1 MRYLANADQ
10 SREPRPYLAR
20 SLQKFRLDVK
30 LIGKN
35 EIGNQMIEDK
45 HVMNGLTDKF
55 ESLKQSLAGY
65 TAEGLIVAFS
75 GGVDSGF
82 LVWAAE
88 EARKE
93 RGGKLLA
100 LTTNSESMPKHD
112 KDDVIRFVS
121 KLGVKHIWK
130 ESYEVEDDQY
140 LKNDSMRCYYCKSEL
155 FTIAKQVAAE
165 NDCKRIAYGYSAS
178 DMSDIRP
185 GHKAAVENDIL
196 YPLATHGFT
205 KEEIR
210 ELMRVNGFDL
220 YDKPSSPCL
229 SSRIMRGVQITKQ
242 DLRNVDDLEGILRE
256 GGMKVFRLRVHEIN
270 GKHFLRLETAPGEM
284 MLALQLR
291 DKLTTE
297 AKKRGYVWVTL
308 DLDGYRTGGGTF

>member
-1 MRYLANADQ
+1 
-10 SREPRPYLAR
+10 
-20 SLQKFRLDVK
+20 
-30 LIGKN
+30 
-35 EIGNQMIEDK
+35 
-45 HVMNGLTDKF
+45 
-55 ESLKQSLAGY
+55 
-65 TAEGLIVAFS
+65 
-75 GGVDSGF
+75 
-82 LVWAAE
+82 
-88 EARKE
+88 
-93 RGGKLLA
+93 
-100 LTTNSESMPKHD
+100 
-112 KDDVIRFVS
+112 
-121 KLGVKHIWK
+121 
-130 ESYEVEDDQY
+130 
-140 LKNDSMRCYYCKSEL
+140 
-155 FTIAKQVAAE
+155 
-165 NDCKRIAYGYSAS
+165 
-178 DMSDIRP
+178 MSDIRP